1 MTIFDTESNSNMF
14 RIMSLLK
21 FVTLMLITVETV
33 VGFCSVQKCFTSVS
47 LNMADSSNSAD
58 SSDSQPE
65 YGKSLEIPNTYV
77 RCGRCDTSY
86 ALKESDLGEKGRG
99 R

>member
-1 MTIFDTESNSNMF
+1 MF
-14 RIMSLLK
+14 RIMSRLK
-21 FVTLMLITVETV
+21 LVALILITVETV
-33 VGFCSVQKCFTSVS
+33 VGFCSVHKCSTSVS
-47 LNMADSSNSAD
+47 LNMADSSNT
-58 SSDSQPE
+58 QPE
-65 YGKSLEIPNTYV
+65 YGKSLEIPDTYV